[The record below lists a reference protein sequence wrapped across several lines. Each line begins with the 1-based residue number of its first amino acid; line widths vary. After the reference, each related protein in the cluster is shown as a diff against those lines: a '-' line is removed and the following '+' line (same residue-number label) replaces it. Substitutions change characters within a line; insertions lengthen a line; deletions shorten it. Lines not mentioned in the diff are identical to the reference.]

1 MTINKSI
8 NIIGVILVVAIV
20 GIVLFG
26 YGKNPQ
32 PTQTPSPSISPTPT
46 GTLVSPSPSPSASK
60 PSETPLSFSLAVPFT
75 PQAPIGNWDQLHNEA
90 CEEASAIMA
99 GAYFAGDTREKIP
112 AAEVEIEITK
122 LTKWQDTN
130 FGYYLD
136 TDAVET
142 AEMIE
147 SVYGLKT
154 NLVKNFTE
162 NDIKSALLA
171 GKVLIIPVNGR
182 KLNNPNY
189 KQPGPIYHM
198 LVIRGYTATKI
209 ITNDSGTRNGEN
221 YLYSFS
227 TINNATAD
235 WDHAIDTIDESK
247 SVMIVVSK

>member
-1 MTINKSI
+1 
-8 NIIGVILVVAIV
+8 
-20 GIVLFG
+20 
-26 YGKNPQ
+26 
-32 PTQTPSPSISPTPT
+32 
-46 GTLVSPSPSPSASK
+46 
-60 PSETPLSFSLAVPFT
+60 
-75 PQAPIGNWDQLHNEA
+75 
-90 CEEASAIMA
+90 MA